1 MSRGHTK
8 SRAQE
13 QPRTEKQPRRHAAS
27 GPVRNGQPAPAAP
40 RPERQPSQQ
49 RTGFA
54 DNVPA
59 FLRNPVKRPVKV
71 AGE

>member
-1 MSRGHTK
+1 
-8 SRAQE
+8 
-13 QPRTEKQPRRHAAS
+13 
-27 GPVRNGQPAPAAP
+27 VRNGQPAPTAP
-40 RPERQPSQQ
+40 RPERQPQPQ
-49 RTGFA
+49 RSGFA